1 MSSRKTLDRLSVQ
14 FLKKEGVIS
23 LFFYVLQHIFAI
35 FFAIRLHM
43 SKKCSTFAL
52 EIGKRMY
59 NTSSGE
65 TEGATLGS
73 DLGGIAG

>member
-1 MSSRKTLDRLSVQ
+1 MSD
-14 FLKKEGVIS
+14 
-23 LFFYVLQHIFAI
+23 Y
-35 FFAIRLHM
+35 
-43 SKKCSTFAL
+43 CCTFAL